1 MNNLKTKVGDLD
13 VGKLKTVPLDLKKLS
28 DVVDNEF
35 LKNTKL
41 NTLKI
46 KVNNLESKIPDTTTL
61 PQISQ
66 TNTGQQNLE
75 KNIGD
80 VDKKLPDTSRLVTT
94 TVLNTKISEIEN
106 TIPDTS
112 NLGTAHVSGSRLG
125 IKFDKNPL
133 AIEKY
138 NYLTKIVNVYIIYD
152 LVAWQ
157 RNPTNNFKF
166 KNCLF
171 GATNIVK
178 NSDKEKYVYNGYGIT
193 FDSGV
198 SWRYNDDFA

>member
-1 MNNLKTKVGDLD
+1 M
-13 VGKLKTVPLDLKKLS
+13 
-28 DVVDNEF
+28 
-35 LKNTKL
+35 
-41 NTLKI
+41 
-46 KVNNLESKIPDTTTL
+46 
-61 PQISQ
+61 
-66 TNTGQQNLE
+66 
-75 KNIGD
+75 
-80 VDKKLPDTSRLVTT
+80 TT

-106 TIPDTS
+106 AIPDTS

-125 IKFDKNPL
+125 IKFDKNSL

-138 NYLTKIVNVYIIYD
+138 NYLTKIVDVYIIYD

-198 SWRYNDDFA
+198 SWRYNDDFAWNVVVFGV